1 MKILFIIPPD
11 TLRIESSVSE
21 KLDRGRE
28 LRAPLGLLCVAAPIK
43 GLEGVESI
51 LLDCSAMDYGY
62 EQVREK
68 IIETKPDIIALSALT
83 FSLLDALRTARVAKK
98 VDSNIKICLG
108 GFHANLYPKE
118 SLNLKEIDFI
128 VHGEG
133 EYAFRKLVL
142 TLKNGDSERL
152 KTIKGIGFKNG
163 EELFLN
169 GPAEII
175 KEMDLLPMP
184 AYNLLNLDKYSHIL
198 SKNGS
203 SISMQTSRGCP
214 FQCLFC
220 DIRRTKL
227 RLKSP
232 EKVIEE
238 IISLKKRGISDFFFV
253 DDTIT
258 VHKARLKTL
267 CELIIR
273 EGLEISYRMSARV
286 DTVDMEMLKL
296 LKQSGCNRISYGVE
310 SGNQRLLDYLEKRT
324 TLEQIAKAFQ
334 MTREAGIQ
342 TFAFLIIGIP
352 TETMEEMERSVD
364 FVKSINSD
372 YMNISICTPYPKT
385 ALYDKMLDDGLIPYD
400 YWQSFA
406 ENPTEDFQVKF
417 WNKDF
422 TDEQLRHLQD
432 RLMKRYYRSPV
443 YILKEL
449 RKVNSKG
456 EFLKKLKLGLRILKP

>member
-1 MKILFIIPPD
+1 MKILFVIPPD
-11 TLRIESSVSE
+11 TLRIESSVSA
-21 KLDRGRE
+21 KLDKGRE
-28 LRAPLGLLCVAAPIK
+28 LRAPLGLLCVAAAVK
-43 GLEGVESI
+43 DLDGVESHI
-51 LLDCSAMDYGY
+51 LDCPAMDYDYGQVQ
-62 EQVREK
+62 EQ
-68 IIETKPDIIALSALT
+68 IIETQPDLIAMSALT
-83 FSLLDALRTARVAKK
+83 FSLLDALKTARVAKE
-98 VDSNIKICLG
+98 VDSNIKVCLG

-118 SLNLKEIDFI
+118 SLNLKEIDFV

-133 EYAFRKLVL
+133 ERAFWELVL
-142 TLKNGDSERL
+142 ALKDGDLERL
-152 KTIKGIGFKNG
+152 KTIKGIGFKSG

-169 GPAEII
+169 GPAETI

-184 AYNLLNLDKYSHIL
+184 AYGLLNLDKYSHIL
-198 SKNGS
+198 SKTGS
-203 SISMQTSRGCP
+203 SISMQTTRGCP

-227 RLKSP
+227 RVKSP
-232 EKVIEE
+232 EKVMEE
-238 IISLKKRGISDFFFV
+238 LISLKEQGISDFFFV

-258 VHKARLKTL
+258 VQKERLKLL

-286 DTVDMEMLKL
+286 DTVDMETLKL

-324 TLEQIAKAFQ
+324 SLEQISKAFQ

-352 TETMEEMERSVD
+352 TETVEEMEGSVD
-364 FVKSINSD
+364 FVKSIKAD

-385 ALYDKMLDDGLIPYD
+385 ALYNKMIDEGLIPYD

-406 ENPTEDFQVKF
+406 NNPTEDFKSKF
-417 WNKDF
+417 WNIDF
-422 TDEQLRHLQD
+422 TDEQLRLFQD
-432 RLMKRYYRSPV
+432 RLMKRFYRRFSYFFHEIKKV
-443 YILKEL
+443 RSKDELLNKVKIGFKMLKA
-449 RKVNSKG
+449 
-456 EFLKKLKLGLRILKP
+456 